1 MVLVSF
7 ILFFAISNRKN
18 KIAFQPFSYETME
31 RKIKCI
37 NTMSEVEFYAVQSKF
52 NQAKTEYK
60 ALLETIQTSCL
71 GNQLSKE
78 CQKASSLNADMQTYL
93 LQMSTFMKNKPL
105 SLTKQKE
112 LLEMSNQLNGEMEDL
127 STLEG
132 EEKDMEVF
140 ATMNYTHAL
149 SWTLASITLVFI
161 LVNQSRK

>member
-1 MVLVSF
+1 
-7 ILFFAISNRKN
+7 
-18 KIAFQPFSYETME
+18 ME

-37 NTMSEVEFYAVQSKF
+37 NTMSEVDFYAVQSKF
-52 NQAKTEYK
+52 NQAKTEYN

-78 CQKASSLNADMQTYL
+78 CQKAASLNADMQTYL
-93 LQMSTFMKNKPL
+93 LQMSTFLKNTPL
-105 SLTKQKE
+105 PLTKQKQ
-112 LLEMSNQLNGEMEDL
+112 LLELSNQLNGEMEDL

-140 ATMNYTHAL
+140 ASMNYVHAL
-149 SWTLASITLVFI
+149 TWTLASLTLVFI

>member
-1 MVLVSF
+1 
-7 ILFFAISNRKN
+7 
-18 KIAFQPFSYETME
+18 ME

-37 NTMSEVEFYAVQSKF
+37 NTMSEVDFYAVQSKF

-71 GNQLSKE
+71 GNQLSNE
-78 CQKASSLNADMQTYL
+78 CQKAASLNADMQTYL
-93 LQMSTFMKNKPL
+93 LQMSTLMKNTPL
-105 SLTKQKE
+105 PLTKQKQ

-140 ATMNYTHAL
+140 ATMNYVHAL
-149 SWTLASITLVFI
+149 TWTIASVTLVFI

>member
-1 MVLVSF
+1 
-7 ILFFAISNRKN
+7 
-18 KIAFQPFSYETME
+18 
-31 RKIKCI
+31 
-37 NTMSEVEFYAVQSKF
+37 MSEVDFYAVQSKF

-71 GNQLSKE
+71 GNQLSNE
-78 CQKASSLNADMQTYL
+78 CQKAASLNADMQTYL
-93 LQMSTFMKNKPL
+93 LQMSTLMKNTPL
-105 SLTKQKE
+105 PLTKQKQ

-140 ATMNYTHAL
+140 ATMNYVHAL
-149 SWTLASITLVFI
+149 TWTIASVTLVFI